1 MPIDLEM
8 STLVCGSTKR
18 FNSVKKVKIDIFQ
31 SHIIAQNN
39 AQKVKKM
46 KAAFCKKKQK
56 FQFFAT
62 QKKVKHVPTDHW
74 AYLVCKTDTRKKF
87 KKFFAA
93 KKETQSLETQG

>member
-46 KAAFCKKKQK
+46 KAAFCKKK
-56 FQFFAT
+56 
-62 QKKVKHVPTDHW
+62 
-74 AYLVCKTDTRKKF
+74 
-87 KKFFAA
+87 
-93 KKETQSLETQG
+93 